1 MIGSEEEM
9 RQSWGRKL
17 PGATWSRT
25 RACLNSIPTWLVA
38 RDVSDLCFSLWGLA
52 GEKVRSDGL
61 TEQGTLWLL

>member
-1 MIGSEEEM
+1 MGEKI
-9 RQSWGRKL
+9 

-52 GEKVRSDGL
+52 GWPIGRWKVRSDGL